1 MLPPVTAVAN
11 SSIAFQDPR
20 AAQDGAADTHVRP
33 QGALP
38 QAANGME
45 QNAAIAGRLNLLLLT
60 GQERMSDNLAIMVN
74 LLGSRLGMERA
85 DGESLSAYAGRL
97 VQALGDLT
105 PQMRQSIQRQLSQ
118 MFGGLQLRTLMEAF
132 RNPVGPEAA
141 TLSIYLELYRVKD
154 KDLAA
159 RTVVTSYRQNAG
171 EARANGLTTP
181 TPAVAGRI
189 GAGASPAQAAALP
202 IRTEQGTAPLPETA
216 GEPQM
221 AEGDAVDDPMAPVA
235 KGRLFSMQDERSHKM
250 LKLAAARALQA
261 TMSYGAEPASRNP
274 AIEPTATQAPEA
286 SESAEA
292 PRDRLPGRNAQT
304 ADEPASGR
312 PPASRTA
319 EASATGVRTLP
330 DVEHAAAKDAPIE
343 ANRNDTEPRT
353 ERSAPLAA
361 RSTGTDGEAPRNA
374 GDKTQTLFVLKGW
387 QEEATRHAEP
397 AMPTDLPAP
406 EDILP
411 DPARLLGSTAIG
423 EDAAA
428 YDPAALP
435 VETEAREAE
444 ARETPADEVQSL
456 LDHDAE
462 VVEQLGEAAPDA
474 TSADRAAQ
482 DLASPRHDMPD
493 AELAQLRQQVA
504 GREGVPLPLVSY
516 LFAADDMAEE
526 KGLKHRFNQDY
537 EGESGGQDADGS
549 GEDASESDDE
559 TPDET
564 PEQRDSTEAQ
574 EQDPVVAPVEGE
586 TPNDLY
592 WRMAG
597 WS

>member
-1 MLPPVTAVAN
+1 MLPPVNAVAN

-20 AAQDGAADTHVRP
+20 AAQDGAAETHVRP
-33 QGALP
+33 QGTLP
-38 QAANGME
+38 QAANGLE

-60 GQERMSDNLAIMVN
+60 GQERMSDNLAILVN

-85 DGESLSAYAGRL
+85 DGESLSTYAGRL

-171 EARANGLTTP
+171 ETRANGLTTP
-181 TPAVAGRI
+181 APTVAGRI
-189 GAGASPAQAAALP
+189 GLGAAPAQATALP
-202 IRTEQGTAPLPETA
+202 IRTEQETA
-216 GEPQM
+216 LHAEAAADPQL
-221 AEGDAVDDPMAPVA
+221 ADGDAIDDPMAPVA
-235 KGRLFSMQDERSHKM
+235 KGRLFSMQDEQSRKM

-261 TMSYGAEPASRNP
+261 TMSYGAEPASRSP
-274 AIEPTATQAPEA
+274 AIDPTATQAHEA

-292 PRDRLPGRNAQT
+292 AHDFLPGQDAHT
-304 ADEPASGR
+304 AGEPASGR
-312 PPASRTA
+312 APASRA
-319 EASATGVRTLP
+319 GEASATGAARTLP
-330 DVEHAAAKDAPIE
+330 DAAHAATKDAPDE
-343 ANRNDTEPRT
+343 VTRNETESRA
-353 ERSAPLAA
+353 EKSGPLAA
-361 RSTGTDGEAPRNA
+361 RSAETAGEGPYNA
-374 GDKTQTLFVLKGW
+374 ADKTQTLFVLKGW
-387 QEEATRHAEP
+387 QEDATRDAEP
-397 AMPTDLPAP
+397 AVAVVVPAP

-411 DPARLLGSTAIG
+411 DPARLLGSAAPR

-428 YDPAALP
+428 DEATALP
-435 VETEAREAE
+435 VETDARV
-444 ARETPADEVQSL
+444 TLADETRSL
-456 LDHDAE
+456 ADHDAE
-462 VVEQLGEAAPDA
+462 VVEQLEDAAPDTA
-474 TSADRAAQ
+474 SADPAAQ
-482 DLASPRHDMPD
+482 ELATVPHDLPD

-504 GREGVPLPLVSY
+504 GRDGVPLPLVNY

-526 KGLKHRFNQDY
+526 KGLKHRFNQDH
-537 EGESGGQDADGS
+537 EGEGGGQDADGS
-549 GEDASESDDE
+549 GAEDAGDSEGEMPEE
-559 TPDET
+559 TA
-564 PEQRDSTEAQ
+564 EQQALAEEQ
-574 EQDPVVAPVEGE
+574 EQDPAVAPVEGE

>member
-1 MLPPVTAVAN
+1 MLPPVNAVAN

-20 AAQDGAADTHVRP
+20 APQDGAAETHVRP
-33 QGALP
+33 QGTLP
-38 QAANGME
+38 QAANGLE

-60 GQERMSDNLAIMVN
+60 GQERMSDNLAILVN

-85 DGESLSAYAGRL
+85 DGETLSAYAGRL

-171 EARANGLTTP
+171 ETRANGLTTP
-181 TPAVAGRI
+181 APAVAGRI
-189 GAGASPAQAAALP
+189 GLGASPAQATALP
-202 IRTEQGTAPLPETA
+202 IRTEQETA
-216 GEPQM
+216 LLADTAVDPQL
-221 AEGDAVDDPMAPVA
+221 AEDDAVDDPMAPVA
-235 KGRLFSMQDERSHKM
+235 KGRLFSMQDEQSRKM

-261 TMSYGAEPASRNP
+261 TMSYGAEPASRNL
-274 AIEPTATQAPEA
+274 AIEPTAIRGPEA
-286 SESAEA
+286 SEGAEPA
-292 PRDRLPGRNAQT
+292 HDRLPVQDAHTEGEA
-304 ADEPASGR
+304 ASGR
-312 PPASRTA
+312 APAPRA
-319 EASATGVRTLP
+319 GEASATGPRTLSGAA
-330 DVEHAAAKDAPIE
+330 HAAAKDAPAE
-343 ANRNDTEPRT
+343 ATRNEADSRAEK
-353 ERSAPLAA
+353 SGPLATQSA
-361 RSTGTDGEAPRNA
+361 EVAGEGPRNA

-387 QEEATRHAEP
+387 QEDATRETEQAAP
-397 AMPTDLPAP
+397 AALTAP

-411 DPARLLGSTAIG
+411 DPARLLGSTVPG

-428 YDPAALP
+428 DEATALP
-435 VETEAREAE
+435 VETEE
-444 ARETPADEVQSL
+444 RETLADETQSL
-456 LDHDAE
+456 ADHDAE
-462 VVEQLGEAAPDA
+462 VVEQLGDAAPDA
-474 TSADRAAQ
+474 ASADPAAQ
-482 DLASPRHDMPD
+482 ELATAPHDLPD

-504 GREGVPLPLVSY
+504 GRDGVPLPLVNY
-516 LFAADDMAEE
+516 LFAADDIAEE
-526 KGLKHRFNQDY
+526 KGLKHRFNQDH
-537 EGESGGQDADGS
+537 EGEGEGQDADGFG
-549 GEDASESDDE
+549 GEDAGDSEGEMPEE
-559 TPDET
+559 TA
-564 PEQRDSTEAQ
+564 EQRASADDR
-574 EQDPVVAPVEGE
+574 EQDPTVAPVEGE

>member
-1 MLPPVTAVAN
+1 MLPPVNAVAN

-20 AAQDGAADTHVRP
+20 AAQDGAAETHVRP
-33 QGALP
+33 QGTLP
-38 QAANGME
+38 QAANGLE

-60 GQERMSDNLAIMVN
+60 GQERMSDNLAILVN

-171 EARANGLTTP
+171 ETRANGLTTP
-181 TPAVAGRI
+181 APTVAGRI
-189 GAGASPAQAAALP
+189 GLGAAPAQATALP
-202 IRTEQGTAPLPETA
+202 IRTEQETA
-216 GEPQM
+216 LLADTAVDPQL
-221 AEGDAVDDPMAPVA
+221 ADGDAIDDPMAPVA
-235 KGRLFSMQDERSHKM
+235 KGRLFSMQDEQSRKM

-274 AIEPTATQAPEA
+274 AIDPTATQGPEA
-286 SESAEA
+286 GESAEA
-292 PRDRLPGRNAQT
+292 AHDTLPGQDAHT
-304 ADEPASGR
+304 AGETGSGR
-312 PPASRTA
+312 APASRA
-319 EASATGVRTLP
+319 GEASATAARTLP
-330 DVEHAAAKDAPIE
+330 DAAHAVAKDAPGE
-343 ANRNDTEPRT
+343 ATRNETESRA
-353 ERSAPLAA
+353 EKSGPLAA
-361 RSTGTDGEAPRNA
+361 RSAETAGEGPHNA
-374 GDKTQTLFVLKGW
+374 ADKTQTLFVLKGW
-387 QEEATRHAEP
+387 QEDATRETEQAVP
-397 AMPTDLPAP
+397 AALPAP

-411 DPARLLGSTAIG
+411 DPARLLSSTAPG

-428 YDPAALP
+428 DEATALP
-435 VETEAREAE
+435 VETD
-444 ARETPADEVQSL
+444 ARETLADETQSL
-456 LDHDAE
+456 ADRDAE
-462 VVEQLGEAAPDA
+462 VVEQLEDAAPDA
-474 TSADRAAQ
+474 ASADPAAQ
-482 DLASPRHDMPD
+482 ELSTAPHDLPD

-504 GREGVPLPLVSY
+504 GRDGVPLPLVNY

-526 KGLKHRFNQDY
+526 RGLKHRFNQDH
-537 EGESGGQDADGS
+537 EGEGGGQDADGS
-549 GEDASESDDE
+549 GGEDAGDSEGE
-559 TPDET
+559 MPEE
-564 PEQRDSTEAQ
+564 PAEQRALAEEQ
-574 EQDPVVAPVEGE
+574 EQDPAVAPVEGE